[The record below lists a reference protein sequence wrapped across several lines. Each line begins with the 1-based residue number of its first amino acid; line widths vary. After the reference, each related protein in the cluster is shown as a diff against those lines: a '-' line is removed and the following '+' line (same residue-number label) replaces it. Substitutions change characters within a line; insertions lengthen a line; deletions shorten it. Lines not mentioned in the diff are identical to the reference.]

1 MVLIVVRLLHGFFVR
16 IKVQRPD
23 LQTRHADRERTLALV
38 ALKPNALPDK
48 MDGGQLT
55 SQRTGMSMTTLL
67 PCLRLRWPPKTNEFL
82 HKRVFEGRRRR
93 MKELRDV
100 LHAGGLGRCPSNRA
114 GHQLDQ
120 QR

>member
-23 LQTRHADRERTLALV
+23 LQTRHADRD
-38 ALKPNALPDK
+38 ALPDK